1 MNKYISNWNNKEHIT
16 FLLDSNGDNLDG
28 FQIAKRFIEEYI
40 QPDLVRSENGWDFS
54 KIIYTKDGFQFDLEF
69 NGLIGI
75 TLRMNFNSSKEQENQ
90 LEIWA
95 NMIHYKIQAL
105 RHI

>member
-1 MNKYISNWNNKEHIT
+1 MNEYISNWNNKEQIT

-54 KIIYTKDGFQFDLEF
+54 KIIYTKDGLQFDLVF

-95 NMIHYKIQAL
+95 NMIHYKI
-105 RHI
+105 H